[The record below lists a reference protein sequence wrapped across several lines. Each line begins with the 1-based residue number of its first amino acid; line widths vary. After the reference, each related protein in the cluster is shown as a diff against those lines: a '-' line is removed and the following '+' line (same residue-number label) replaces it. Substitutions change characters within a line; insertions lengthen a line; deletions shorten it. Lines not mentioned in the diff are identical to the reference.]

1 MVEVRRRSMSN
12 TGRSIAILGLAAC
25 LALGACGGGNKSES
39 TVANDAAVSDDPFGA
54 TGAPGADLTDNGATD
69 GANGMADGN
78 AMNVGSADVDA
89 NAAERANAQ

>member
-1 MVEVRRRSMSN
+1 MSKAER
-12 TGRSIAILGLAAC
+12 GIAIFGLAACLGLAAC
-25 LALGACGGGNKSES
+25 GGQSES

-54 TGAPGADLTDNGATD
+54 TGAPGADMTDNGATD

-89 NAAERANAQ
+89 NAAEPANAP

>member
-1 MVEVRRRSMSN
+1 MSKAER
-12 TGRSIAILGLAAC
+12 GIAIFGLAACLGLAAC
-25 LALGACGGGNKSES
+25 GGQSES

-54 TGAPGADLTDNGATD
+54 TGAPGADMTDNGATD

-89 NAAERANAQ
+89 NAAEPANAQ

>member
-1 MVEVRRRSMSN
+1 MSN
-12 TGRSIAILGLAAC
+12 AGRGITIFELAACLGLAAC
-25 LALGACGGGNKSES
+25 GGQSES

-54 TGAPGADLTDNGATD
+54 TGAPGADMTDNGATD

-89 NAAERANAQ
+89 NAAEPANAQ